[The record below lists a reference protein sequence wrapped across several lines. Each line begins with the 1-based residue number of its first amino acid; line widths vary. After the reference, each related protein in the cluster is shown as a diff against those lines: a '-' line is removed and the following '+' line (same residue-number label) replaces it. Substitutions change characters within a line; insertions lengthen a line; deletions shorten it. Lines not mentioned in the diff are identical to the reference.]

1 MSFFSYISSSVEL
14 PTGSFTAPPKLVYD
28 SYDAYYHSPDYI
40 PRKEVL
46 EKHGSEAYARFEEQ
60 NCKLP
65 GKVIINVNPSIFSS
79 VHVEPLCFERRDPE
93 MQTLFRH
100 PYNYIID
107 GNAEMAYLR
116 SYLPPDA
123 KADYLFIFE
132 GHGTEG
138 YANHVHR
145 TLKLED
151 AADEHEAFKQIH
163 PAHYARDM
171 VPFPDHA
178 FIELIPLKEPLI
190 APELLPRESCPQVL
204 EEETLCII
212 RPRSKHNGTMWRWRI
227 TPYPRERYS
236 PENCFIRHEFE
247 RLDSEE

>member
-28 SYDAYYHSPDYI
+28 SYADYYRSPDYI

-46 EKHGSEAYARFEEQ
+46 EKHGSEAYTRFEAQ
-60 NCKLP
+60 NCALP
-65 GKVIINVNPSIFSS
+65 GKVVIDIPPYIFRGA
-79 VHVEPLCFERRDPE
+79 HVEPLCFERRDPE
-93 MQTLFRH
+93 MQTLFRY
-100 PYNYIID
+100 PYNYTID

-116 SYLPPDA
+116 SCLPPDA

-132 GHGTEG
+132 GHGTQG
-138 YANHVHR
+138 YANHIHR
-145 TLKLED
+145 TLKLEE
-151 AADEHEAFKQIH
+151 ASDEQEAFKQIH

-178 FIELIPLKEPLI
+178 IVELVPLAEPLTE
-190 APELLPRESCPQVL
+190 PELLPRENSPQIL

-212 RPRSKHNGTMWRWRI
+212 RPRNKYNGTMWRWRI

-236 PENCFIRHEFE
+236 PENCFIHHEFE
-247 RLDSEE
+247 HLIFEE